1 MLYQYIIWVKDLCTI
16 KLEGI
21 ALEGISVHIYNLL
34 GQDALKVENII
45 DNTINLD
52 LTGLESGLYFYTI
65 ENKNDVIM
73 TSKFVKE

>member
-1 MLYQYIIWVKDLCTI
+1 LCTI